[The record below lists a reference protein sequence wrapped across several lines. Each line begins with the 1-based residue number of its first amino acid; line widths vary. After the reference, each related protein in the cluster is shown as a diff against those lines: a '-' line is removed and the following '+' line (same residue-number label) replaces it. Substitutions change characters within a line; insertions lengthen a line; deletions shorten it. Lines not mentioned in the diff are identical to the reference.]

1 MSSLAPSASEER
13 FTESLP
19 WNCSRAILD
28 RKDRS
33 KASEKKSG
41 EDVEMVE
48 VRLLQFLI
56 SQVLGLTPGF
66 YS

>member
-1 MSSLAPSASEER
+1 MRSLAPSGPDEHLAELLLSNR
-13 FTESLP
+13 
-19 WNCSRAILD
+19 SRAILD

-48 VRLLQFLI
+48 VRFL
-56 SQVLGLTPGF
+56 
-66 YS
+66 